1 MKKRIKT
8 LVLSVVSAFSV
19 FIAGTTQAVTVAV
32 LDTGLNPNESWAN
45 RAEWDYDYD
54 WVNGD
59 VCVDTTETELGCY
72 NDSHYFSF
80 YRKTHNFYY
89 WRNPNTKDSFRVSGR
104 CAPFEDH
111 EASSSGR
118 NQEWRMADSAH

>member
-1 MKKRIKT
+1 LDEI
-8 LVLSVVSAFSV
+8 VNNEDGLSRVMFREVDGKLAF
-19 FIAGTTQAVTVAV
+19 
-32 LDTGLNPNESWAN
+32 
-45 RAEWDYDYD
+45 
-54 WVNGD
+54 NGD

-80 YRKTHNFYY
+80 YRKTPNFYY